1 MTGPEAERRE
11 GILQIKDLEI
21 TAPLPVDKSIRS
33 VGKGD
38 GASRADAGIALHKF
52 ILASDP

>member
-1 MTGPEAERRE
+1 
-11 GILQIKDLEI
+11 LQIKDLEI